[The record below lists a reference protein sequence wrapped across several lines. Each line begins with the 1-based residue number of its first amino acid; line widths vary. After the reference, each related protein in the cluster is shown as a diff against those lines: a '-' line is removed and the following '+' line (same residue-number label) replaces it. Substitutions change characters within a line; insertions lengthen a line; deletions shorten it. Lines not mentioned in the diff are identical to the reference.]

1 MCVLDGEPNNRETDQ
16 KDRVRPSANTR
27 QETECFDSRA
37 EYFAAHLVPH
47 IPVDVGSVNPYEA
60 WEEPNSE
67 ERVVRE
73 EVREG
78 AFGETELLERVQTLP
93 SAWPSQW
100 FQTFSRPVL
109 GCIEAE
115 QATYQSQVR
124 QMLGPRSV

>member
-1 MCVLDGEPNNRETDQ
+1 MCVLDGEPNNRETDK

-27 QETECFDSRA
+27 HECFDSRA

-60 WEEPNSE
+60 REEPNSE

-78 AFGETELLERVQTLP
+78 AIGETELL
-93 SAWPSQW
+93 
-100 FQTFSRPVL
+100 
-109 GCIEAE
+109 
-115 QATYQSQVR
+115 
-124 QMLGPRSV
+124 